1 MEMRDFAE
9 PKPPTPKNTK
19 PIMITVLI
27 ATILGASLGIV
38 IANQD
43 EMSILNRKTARL
55 IAGISAFLPR
65 PAIPEMHRAKIPM
78 ARQSDMQPA
87 QRVISAGI
95 SSIGAISYSAQLDS
109 SQIAFELKDA
119 VLVRT
124 EKLSS
129 PDRIYFDL
137 QDKHQESRMLGQLK
151 EQKEVEIDG
160 RLVSKVR
167 ISNWDS
173 GATRI
178 VLDLMRSCD
187 FTYQTPADSPS
198 RLIVRLQPVASRPP
212 TPQLAS

>member
-1 MEMRDFAE
+1 MHDFAE
-9 PKPPTPKNTK
+9 PKPPTPRNAK

-55 IAGISAFLPR
+55 IAGISAFLPGVTM
-65 PAIPEMHRAKIPM
+65 PEMHRAKIPM
-78 ARQSDMQPA
+78 ARQSDTQPA

-95 SSIGAISYSAQLDS
+95 SSIGAISYSARLDS

-137 QDKHQESRMLGQLK
+137 QDKHQESKVLGQLK

-178 VLDLMRSCD
+178 VLDLIRSCD

-212 TPQLAS
+212 APQLAS

>member
-1 MEMRDFAE
+1 MHDFAE
-9 PKPPTPKNTK
+9 PKPPAPKNTK

-27 ATILGASLGIV
+27 ATILGASLGVV

-55 IAGISAFLPR
+55 IAGISAFLPELTT
-65 PAIPEMHRAKIPM
+65 PEMHRAKIPM
-78 ARQSDMQPA
+78 ARQSDTQPA
-87 QRVISAGI
+87 QRVISTGI
-95 SSIGAISYSAQLDS
+95 SSIGAISYSVQLDS

-137 QDKHQESRMLGQLK
+137 QDKHQESKVLGQLK

-160 RLVSKVR
+160 RLVSRVR

-178 VLDLMRSCD
+178 VLDLIRSCD

-198 RLIVRLQPVASRPP
+198 RLIVRLQPVASRHPA
-212 TPQLAS
+212 PQLAS

>member
-1 MEMRDFAE
+1 MRDFAE
-9 PKPPTPKNTK
+9 PKPPAPKNAK

-55 IAGISAFLPR
+55 IAGVSAFLPGLTK
-65 PAIPEMHRAKIPM
+65 PEMHRAKIPT
-78 ARQSDMQPA
+78 ARQSDTQPA

-137 QDKHQESRMLGQLK
+137 QDKHQESKVLGQLK

-187 FTYQTPADSPS
+187 FTYQTLADTPS
-198 RLIVRLQPVASRPP
+198 RLIVRLQPVPSRPP
-212 TPQLAS
+212 APQLAS